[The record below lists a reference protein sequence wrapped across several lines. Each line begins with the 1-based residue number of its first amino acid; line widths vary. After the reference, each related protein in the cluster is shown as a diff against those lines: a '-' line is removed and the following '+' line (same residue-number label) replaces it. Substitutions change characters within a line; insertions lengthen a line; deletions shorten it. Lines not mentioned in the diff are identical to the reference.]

1 MLDLFPC
8 GIEMP
13 PQRKINRGRRAVQI
27 VRNSEELALARAG
40 LKGKLALVPTMG
52 ALHVGHMA
60 LIAEA
65 RKRAD
70 QVAAS
75 IFVNPTQFGK
85 GEDFG
90 RYPRQEAQDARM
102 LEDAG
107 CNLLWAPTVNDIY
120 PDGFATKVS
129 VSGVSERWEG
139 ESRPGHFDGVA
150 TVVAKLLLSV
160 RPDVAL
166 FGEKD
171 FQQLAVIR
179 RMASD
184 LNIPAEI
191 VGVPTIREADGLALS
206 SRNAYL
212 SAEERAR
219 AIALPQALQ
228 AARAAIVG
236 GTPVND
242 ALADAQASLRSGG
255 FSKIDY
261 VALVDATTLEPVQAP
276 KGEMRLIAAAVIG
289 TTRLIDNLAV

>member
-27 VRNSEELALARAG
+27 VRTSEELAQARAS

-52 ALHVGHMA
+52 ALHAGHMS

-75 IFVNPTQFGK
+75 VFVNPTQFGK

-90 RYPRQEAQDARM
+90 RYPRQEAQDAQM
-102 LEDAG
+102 LEDGG
-107 CNLLWAPTVNDIY
+107 CDLLWAPSVQDIY
-120 PDGFATKVS
+120 PDGFATRIS
-129 VSGVSERWEG
+129 VGGVSQRWEG
-139 ESRPGHFDGVA
+139 EARPGHFDGVA
-150 TVVAKLLLSV
+150 TVVAKLFLSV
-160 RPDVAL
+160 RPDIAL

-179 RMASD
+179 RMTID
-184 LNIPAEI
+184 LNIPVEI
-191 VGVPTIREADGLALS
+191 VGVPTVREVDGLAMS

-212 SAEERAR
+212 SADERAR
-219 AIALPQALQ
+219 AVVLPQALQ
-228 AARAAIVG
+228 AARTAINSG
-236 GTPVND
+236 MPVD
-242 ALADAQASLRSGG
+242 KALADAQASLRNGG
-255 FSKIDY
+255 FSRIDY
-261 VALVDATTLEPVQAP
+261 LALVDAASLEPIGKPA
-276 KGEMRLIAAAVIG
+276 GEMRLIAAAMIG
-289 TTRLIDNLAV
+289 STRLIDNLTL